1 MSSVKRSLKWA
12 QKLLP
17 ACDGDLSHA
26 KRQIVWLKEKIVSDR
41 PDKTKNDTLSEQ
53 EQIQLEKYIDQ
64 RVFDHKPLQYILGR
78 KKMQRY
84 LTVITHK
91 S

>member
-1 MSSVKRSLKWA
+1 MAFFKKLMSSSSAKHSLKWA

-41 PDKTKNDTLSEQ
+41 PSKINKDSLSEQ

-64 RVFDHKPLQYILGR
+64 RVFDHKPLQYILG
-78 KKMQRY
+78 K
-84 LTVITHK
+84 
-91 S
+91 